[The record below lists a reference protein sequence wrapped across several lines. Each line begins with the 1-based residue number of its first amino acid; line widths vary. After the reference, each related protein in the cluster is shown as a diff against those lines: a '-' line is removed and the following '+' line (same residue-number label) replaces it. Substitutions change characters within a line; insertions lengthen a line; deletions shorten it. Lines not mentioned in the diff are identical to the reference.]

1 MGGARLLDGL
11 SVSVL
16 ALIFIAAVGVVWAAG
31 IWLADT
37 TDIISSRF
45 HLGQA
50 IGGIIL
56 LAIGTNL
63 PELAIT
69 ASAALRHNIGIAIG
83 NLLGGIAIQTVVLVA
98 LDAAVKGKRPLTYR
112 AASLTLVLEAA
123 LVTMVLTLSI
133 LGTRLPANLVFWRI
147 TPQNL
152 LIVIVWLA
160 GIWILKVAPTRMSW
174 AVKSADVQSKPAGH
188 SQKSKDQTA
197 GSTGVVLG
205 KFAIACIATLGAGI
219 ALEQSGEA
227 LAGHFG
233 MSGVLFGATVLA
245 ASTSI
250 PELATGITSIR
261 MDDDQLAISDIFG
274 GNAFL
279 PVLFLLASLLSGE
292 AVLPHAQ
299 NTDIY
304 LAALGIAVTVVY
316 IFGLILRPIKR
327 YARLGLDSW
336 IVLLTYLL
344 GIAGLIFVRKG
355 R

>member
-1 MGGARLLDGL
+1 MLTHLP
-11 SVSVL
+11 VL
-16 ALIFIAAVGVVWAAG
+16 MLVLIFIAGAGIVWAAG
-31 IWLADT
+31 VWLSDT
-37 TDIISSRF
+37 TDVISSRF

-50 IGGIIL
+50 LGGIIL

-69 ASAALRHNIGIAIG
+69 ASAALRHNMGIAIG
-83 NLLGGIAIQTVVLVA
+83 NLLGGIAVQTVVLVA
-98 LDAAVKGKRPLTYR
+98 LDAVGKGKRPLTYR

-133 LGTRLPANLVFWRI
+133 LGTRLPARLVFWRI

-152 LIVIVWLA
+152 LIVIAWLA
-160 GIWILKVAPTRMSW
+160 GIWILKVAPNLMSW
-174 AVKSADVQSKPAGH
+174 TVKQQDGATKPQGH
-188 SQKSKDQTA
+188 SQSTKDKSA
-197 GSTGVVLG
+197 GSTATVLG
-205 KFAIACIATLGAGI
+205 KFAVACLATLGAGI
-219 ALEQSGEA
+219 ALEESGDA
-227 LAGHFG
+227 LAGHIG

-261 MDDDQLAISDIFG
+261 MGDEQLAISDIFG

-292 AVLPHAQ
+292 SVLPHAQ
-299 NTDIY
+299 NTDVY
-304 LAALGIAVTVVY
+304 LAALGIAVTAIY
-316 IFGLILRPIKR
+316 IFGLILRPTKR

-336 IVLLTYLL
+336 MVLLTYLM
-344 GIAGLIFVRKG
+344 GVGGLIFVKNG
-355 R
+355 Q

>member
-1 MGGARLLDGL
+1 LLDHL
-11 SVSVL
+11 SVPVL
-16 ALIFIAAVGVVWAAG
+16 ALIFIAGAGVVWAAG
-31 IWLADT
+31 VWLSDT

-50 IGGIIL
+50 LGGIIL

-69 ASAALRHNIGIAIG
+69 VSAALRHNLGIAIG

-98 LDAAVKGKRPLTYR
+98 LDAVGKGKRPLTYR

-123 LVTMVLTLSI
+123 LVTLVLTLSI
-133 LGTRLPANLVFWRI
+133 LGTRLPARLVFWRM

-152 LIVIVWLA
+152 MIMISWLA
-160 GIWILKVAPTRMSW
+160 GIWILKLAPNFMSW
-174 AVKSADVQSKPAGH
+174 TVKEQDAAAKPSGH
-188 SQKSKDQTA
+188 SQSTKDKTS
-197 GSTGVVLG
+197 GSTGVVLS
-205 KFAIACIATLGAGI
+205 KFAIACLATLGAGI
-219 ALEQSGEA
+219 ALEESGDA
-227 LAGHFG
+227 LAGHLG

-261 MDDDQLAISDIFG
+261 MGDDQLAISDIFG

-279 PVLFLLASLLSGE
+279 PVLFLLASLISGE

-299 NTDIY
+299 NTDVY
-304 LAALGIAVTVVY
+304 LAALGIALTVIY
-316 IFGLILRPIKR
+316 IFGLILRPRRR
-327 YARLGLDSW
+327 YARLGIDSW
-336 IVLLTYLL
+336 LVLLTYLV
-344 GIAGLIFVRKG
+344 GIAGLIFVKNDR
-355 R
+355 

>member
-1 MGGARLLDGL
+1 MFDHF
-11 SVSVL
+11 SIPVL
-16 ALIFIAAVGVVWAAG
+16 AMIFIAGAGVVWAAG
-31 IWLADT
+31 VWLSDT

-50 IGGIIL
+50 LGGIIL

-69 ASAALRHNIGIAIG
+69 ASAALRHDIGIAIG

-98 LDAAVKGKRPLTYR
+98 LDAVGKGERPLTYR

-123 LVTMVLTLSI
+123 LSIMVLTLSI
-133 LGTRLPANLVFWRI
+133 LGTRLPARLVFWRV

-152 LIVIVWLA
+152 LIVIAWLA
-160 GIWILKVAPTRMSW
+160 GVWILKVAPHLMSW
-174 AVKSADVQSKPAGH
+174 TVKGQDASTKPAGH
-188 SQKSKDQTA
+188 SQSAKDKAA
-197 GSTGVVLG
+197 GSTGAVLG
-205 KFAIACIATLGAGI
+205 KFAIACLATLGAGV
-219 ALEQSGEA
+219 ALEESGSA
-227 LAGHFG
+227 LAGHVE

-261 MDDDQLAISDIFG
+261 MGDEQLAISDIFG

-292 AVLPHAQ
+292 SVLPHAQ
-299 NTDIY
+299 NTDVY
-304 LAALGIAVTVVY
+304 LAALGIAVTVIY
-316 IFGLILRPIKR
+316 IFGLVLRPTKR
-327 YARLGLDSW
+327 YARLGIDSW
-336 IVLLTYLL
+336 LVLVTYVV
-344 GIAGLIFVRKG
+344 GVAGLIFVKNG
-355 R
+355 S

>member
-1 MGGARLLDGL
+1 MLDHL
-11 SVSVL
+11 SVPVL
-16 ALIFIAAVGVVWAAG
+16 ALIFIAGAGVVWAAG
-31 IWLADT
+31 IWLSDT

-50 IGGIIL
+50 LGGIIL

-63 PELAIT
+63 PEVAIT
-69 ASAALRHNIGIAIG
+69 ASAALRHNLGIAIG

-98 LDAAVKGKRPLTYR
+98 LDAAGKGKRPLTYR

-123 LVTMVLTLSI
+123 LVAMVLALSI
-133 LGTRLPANLVFWRI
+133 LGTRLSANLIFWRI

-160 GIWILKVAPTRMSW
+160 GIWILKVAPKYMTW
-174 AVKSADVQSKPAGH
+174 AVKDQDAATKPRGH
-188 SQKSKDQTA
+188 SQSAKDKAA
-197 GSTGVVLG
+197 GSTGAVLG
-205 KFAIACIATLGAGI
+205 KFAIACLATLGAGI
-219 ALEQSGEA
+219 ALEESGNA

-250 PELATGITSIR
+250 PELDTGVTSIR
-261 MDDDQLAISDIFG
+261 MGDDQLAISDIFG

-292 AVLPHAQ
+292 AVLPQAQ
-299 NTDIY
+299 NTDVY
-304 LAALGIAVTVVY
+304 LAALGIALTVIY
-316 IFGLILRPIKR
+316 IFGLILRPARR
-327 YARLGLDSW
+327 YARLGIDSW
-336 IVLLTYLL
+336 MVLLTYLL
-344 GIAGLIFVRKG
+344 GVAGLIFVKNG
-355 R
+355 H